1 MIIALAITATANLA
15 SAAPAA
21 AYAGSLENI
30 FISACLDGSV
40 TLSRQDA
47 QPVQFDALPN
57 ALRSKLGSPDRA
69 QVWMLQRPGHSYLYM
84 VEYDDRD
91 LSPKVCGLASDQL
104 KISPATN
111 AIASRLNASAGEA
124 GAVTTEW
131 HFPKQ
136 GYYAIASRVHE
147 FTVLQV
153 NQMSDFQRQEAT
165 RFK

>member
-1 MIIALAITATANLA
+1 MIIALAITATANIA
-15 SAAPAA
+15 AAAPAA
-21 AYAGSLENI
+21 AYSGSLENI

-40 TLSRQDA
+40 TLGRQDA
-47 QPVQFDALPN
+47 QPVQFEALPN
-57 ALRSKLGSPDRA
+57 ALRSKLGSPDRT

-111 AIASRLNASAGEA
+111 AIATRLNASVGED

-131 HFPKQ
+131 HFPEQ
-136 GYYAIASRVHE
+136 GYYALASRIRE
-147 FTVLQV
+147 YTVLQV
-153 NQMSDFQRQEAT
+153 NQMSDFQRQEAI
-165 RFK
+165 RNK